1 MAFGTLF
8 YAGAAIVQICIMREN
23 AQDASSQT
31 DKLIKAAQAQA
42 CAAKSFAASAANI
55 NAGIG
60 TAVDKL
66 NLQADATKKLA
77 VQAQRSA
84 DTSQNIFEAANRP
97 YVGVTGIKP
106 IQFDTKTGEC
116 SAVAH
121 LKNFRTVPA
130 TEFWIKDL
138 PWVNNG
144 PHIHRYHA
152 FKNTIFLTEEVTK
165 TFDYQRNICLQIFP
179 GQGFAIHI
187 TIGYTWPNNKQEQC
201 QNYSCDT
208 DEKRFYYLADCEPQT
223 VLYPD
228 Y

>member
-1 MAFGTLF
+1 
-8 YAGAAIVQICIMREN
+8 
-23 AQDASSQT
+23 
-31 DKLIKAAQAQA
+31 
-42 CAAKSFAASAANI
+42 
-55 NAGIG
+55 
-60 TAVDKL
+60 
-66 NLQADATKKLA
+66 
-77 VQAQRSA
+77 
-84 DTSQNIFEAANRP
+84 
-97 YVGVTGIKP
+97 VGVTGIKP

-201 QNYSCDT
+201 QNYSWDT